1 MFNLKNYKEMKE
13 LCVILGILGCYAL
26 IALFCFW
33 LFSGA
38 FGEWLAYGIGAL
50 LIGLY
55 VIGAALGLWK

>member
-1 MFNLKNYKEMKE
+1 MKE